1 MSVKPVYLEDIPSI
15 MTLEEVPKEVLV
27 PNPGGR
33 ELVIT
38 PKESGWNEEQVF
50 TSKCLPDIIPY
61 ELLGFIKFPDG
72 SVYPK
77 YRANVITDKE
87 LWLKGRTGYEKG
99 MSIIDKVAWW
109 LTYQE
114 KMLEAKSIK
123 QPDLEFFN
131 YKEEILSYWL
141 ASPGSYHNDRYVD
154 FGPGA
159 VKVGVVDS
167 GGCYAFGSYEYWSAI
182 RMAVRPVMNLAS
194 KVQVDNQDDVTWVPL

>member
-141 ASPGSYHNDRYVD
+141 ASPGSYRGGSAAR
-154 FGPGA
+154 FGPG
-159 VKVGVVDS
+159 VVGD
-167 GGCYAFGSYEYWSAI
+167 GSVCCGRYYLFNSYGYWRAR